1 MVDEA
6 RLQDELGPSPRV
18 FLVEYTNKTQ
28 TYSENIF
35 QVDVQNLEEIR
46 NVLKAARTLGLRVRA
61 VGGGYNPIALCPD
74 RGQIQLRLHDLK
86 RFDGPRLELHE
97 GFDKFGFRTM
107 TVASGVSQEDMMDFF
122 LNHKL
127 YLPGTSKQSS
137 LQAMDLITTPQHA
150 SFPGHKCASAYASQ
164 IRFVDSGGRLRV
176 ISDEN
181 PDAMSFMRCNLGLSG
196 LIYDITFRLRPL
208 IHVEVNDAFDD
219 VESVLLDTNA
229 LKSTL
234 AEGMATEIYWFPYN
248 SCHFG
253 KDWEPEDDKLTP
265 EVLVGA
271 TRRGAMMT
279 SRMLDCRG
287 ETTQKV
293 TDAIYSWPEKHPFPS
308 HSFGFS
314 FPLDEDLDIVKD
326 VIKMLCTQLKRF
338 NKQNKYPINLMIQV
352 QFSGGCES
360 FLGPVTGNGGKAL
373 HVYLLSILGTEGW
386 DEFTGALAADWM
398 HVTSARPCWDTE
410 WSTVPNMRTFLLK
423 NMKKELTKFKT
434 ARKELEI
441 DRHNL
446 FMNNSIQQL
455 LYAES

>member
-97 GFDKFGFRTM
+97 
-107 TVASGVSQEDMMDFF
+107 
-122 LNHKL
+122 
-127 YLPGTSKQSS
+127 
-137 LQAMDLITTPQHA
+137 A